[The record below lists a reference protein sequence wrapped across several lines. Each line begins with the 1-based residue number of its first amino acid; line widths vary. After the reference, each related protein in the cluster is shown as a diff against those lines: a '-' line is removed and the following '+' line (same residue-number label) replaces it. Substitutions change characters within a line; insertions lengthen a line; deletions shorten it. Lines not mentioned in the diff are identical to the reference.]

1 MSSNLGDSLTNM
13 DWLPQLA
20 LKKHSE
26 GKLAGEHQS
35 TNVNNEGISKPPHS
49 YATLI
54 GAAIASTPNGRM
66 SLNDIYSWICEKYP
80 YYRTAGSGWKNS
92 IRHNLSLNKCF
103 RKIPRPR
110 DDPGKGSYWTI
121 DSSPKE
127 DSPLTLGVKRANPF
141 EQETSQDSLP
151 EQEGVVSQSDN
162 ECSNSLN
169 EDKQFEPP
177 PCKVPCLSLGPVY
190 LQEDS
195 IPISAPTDK
204 QGEPLLNHPLCT
216 ETDDS
221 QHGGPLRFS
230 FTELHLQDLESSF
243 KSLCKTVLEK
253 STVQGD
259 CSFQSCKNPCTFSL
273 PRTPQTPLHTPTVPT
288 FPTDIQQCSSN
299 LVLDMNAI
307 HPEPKTP
314 LTTSGIPV
322 PPDWFSNIGSLK
334 ESFQAVNNLDWSSIN
349 LSQFPDLVES
359 MRQAE
364 HSNWLLDPS
373 LFTSLCDSLNNFFT
387 QTGLINSQNTQL
399 HAGHTATF
407 VSPPVQSQSGSISVP
422 CELISP
428 INTSFQIG
436 TEPVQNPTGNVS
448 IFVQSRY
455 HTPTSTN
462 GHPVEGFPL
471 QDLTGQFTVPNCL
484 AGTTPGSS
492 TMSSRPP
499 PFPVQLS
506 KYIRKGNSEEIAD
519 DFDWDQLLN

>member
-1 MSSNLGDSLTNM
+1 M

-141 EQETSQDSLP
+141 EQE
-151 EQEGVVSQSDN
+151 
-162 ECSNSLN
+162 
-169 EDKQFEPP
+169 
-177 PCKVPCLSLGPVY
+177 VPCLSLGPVY

-314 LTTSGIPV
+314 LTTSGIH
-322 PPDWFSNIGSLK
+322 
-334 ESFQAVNNLDWSSIN
+334 
-349 LSQFPDLVES
+349 LVES

-436 TEPVQNPTGNVS
+436 TEPVQNPTGNGKIS
-448 IFVQSRY
+448 Q
-455 HTPTSTN
+455 PK
-462 GHPVEGFPL
+462 P
-471 QDLTGQFTVPNCL
+471 
-484 AGTTPGSS
+484 
-492 TMSSRPP
+492 
-499 PFPVQLS
+499 
-506 KYIRKGNSEEIAD
+506 
-519 DFDWDQLLN
+519 

>member
-1 MSSNLGDSLTNM
+1 M

-141 EQETSQDSLP
+141 EQE
-151 EQEGVVSQSDN
+151 
-162 ECSNSLN
+162 
-169 EDKQFEPP
+169 
-177 PCKVPCLSLGPVY
+177 VPCLSLGPVY

-253 STVQGD
+253 STVQ
-259 CSFQSCKNPCTFSL
+259 
-273 PRTPQTPLHTPTVPT
+273 
-288 FPTDIQQCSSN
+288 
-299 LVLDMNAI
+299 
-307 HPEPKTP
+307 
-314 LTTSGIPV
+314 
-322 PPDWFSNIGSLK
+322 
-334 ESFQAVNNLDWSSIN
+334 
-349 LSQFPDLVES
+349 DLVES

-436 TEPVQNPTGNVS
+436 TEPVQNPTGN
-448 IFVQSRY
+448 
-455 HTPTSTN
+455 
-462 GHPVEGFPL
+462 
-471 QDLTGQFTVPNCL
+471 
-484 AGTTPGSS
+484 GTTPGSS